1 MSRPSSAGPSHAA
14 PGSHARRGQG
24 PGRHR
29 LGRTAGVRATELPAV
44 RERMLFARRGEQNRN
59 ALLRWLLAS
68 SPSGRHTWSF
78 LAHSGGRPRTAFAII
93 LSL

>member
-1 MSRPSSAGPSHAA
+1 
-14 PGSHARRGQG
+14 
-24 PGRHR
+24 
-29 LGRTAGVRATELPAV
+29 
-44 RERMLFARRGEQNRN
+44 MLFARRGEQNRN

-68 SPSGRHTWSF
+68 SPAGRHTWSF